1 MHSLQKYFVEK
12 PWSSHTS
19 KLYKMGGEPAVKLG
33 HDSSSL
39 GMRLL
44 FESIAATLSAATVGI
59 FLIKFFYALLQIP
72 VIKPF
77 NFYFKSSGDFDCR

>member
-1 MHSLQKYFVEK
+1 
-12 PWSSHTS
+12 
-19 KLYKMGGEPAVKLG
+19 MGGEPAVKLG

-59 FLIKFFYALLQIP
+59 ALLNLFMLYY
-72 VIKPF
+72 K
-77 NFYFKSSGDFDCR
+77 YR